1 MRYRLPVLSLLKLKT
16 QNDVKD
22 LTVTMLL
29 NTENTLLRVTVH
41 MITMVKLVQKSSV
54 VWFVEA
60 QQVTLAVYSATLHHA
75 TCTLQRA

>member
-54 VWFVEA
+54 V
-60 QQVTLAVYSATLHHA
+60 
-75 TCTLQRA
+75 